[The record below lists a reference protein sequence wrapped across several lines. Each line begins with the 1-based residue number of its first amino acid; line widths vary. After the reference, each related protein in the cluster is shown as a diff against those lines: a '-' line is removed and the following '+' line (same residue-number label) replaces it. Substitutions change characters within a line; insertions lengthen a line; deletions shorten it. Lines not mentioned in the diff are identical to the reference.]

1 MVLMGRVCDN
11 IVPFRISNTLERVE
25 IFHPPPSK
33 YRFLRAMREYSL
45 IKINQKI

>member
-25 IFHPPPSK
+25 IFHPPPLQVSISTRYARIFSYK
-33 YRFLRAMREYSL
+33 
-45 IKINQKI
+45 N

>member
-25 IFHPPPSK
+25 IFHPPPPSIDF
-33 YRFLRAMREYSL
+33 YALYANIL
-45 IKINQKI
+45 L